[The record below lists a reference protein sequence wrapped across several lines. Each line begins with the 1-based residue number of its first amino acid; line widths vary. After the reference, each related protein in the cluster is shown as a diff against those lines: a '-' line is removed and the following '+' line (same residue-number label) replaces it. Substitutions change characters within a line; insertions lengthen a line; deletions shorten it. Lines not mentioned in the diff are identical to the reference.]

1 MSLEEHTI
9 TILVKNEPGVL
20 SRVAG
25 VFSGRGYNIKT
36 LCVAPTENPEIS
48 RITLTS
54 NADRDF
60 TEKIKKQL
68 DKLVD
73 VVDVLDYTGERFL
86 KREMMLLGLKVS
98 PERYTELFQAVNTL
112 GCRIVAMQPDY
123 YLIETTGDRLEN
135 DAVFRYFQTFE
146 VQVMN
151 RTGSIALPRDSKK
164 NPSESD
170 GL

>member
-36 LCVAPTENPEIS
+36 LCVAPTANPEIS

-54 NADRDF
+54 SADKDF

-68 DKLVD
+68 DKLVN

-98 PERYTELFQAVNTL
+98 PERYTEVLQAVNTF

-123 YLIETTGDRLEN
+123 YIIETSGDRSEN
-135 DAVFRYFQTFE
+135 DAILQYFQTFDVE
-146 VQVMN
+146 IMN
-151 RTGSIALPRDSKK
+151 RTGSIALPRDPK
-164 NPSESD
+164 NNPA
-170 GL
+170 

>member
-1 MSLEEHTI
+1 MSIAEHTI

-36 LCVAPTENPEIS
+36 LCVAETTNPDIS

-54 NADRDF
+54 NADTDF

-73 VVDVLDYTGERFL
+73 VVDVLDYTSERFL
-86 KREMMLLGLKVS
+86 KRELMLLGLRIPS
-98 PERYTELFQAVNTL
+98 ERQTEVLQAVNTF
-112 GCRIVAMQPDY
+112 GCRIVAMRPDY
-123 YLIETTGDRLEN
+123 YIIETTGDRFEN
-135 DAVFRYFQTFE
+135 DAIFRYFQNFDVE
-146 VQVMN
+146 VMN
-151 RTGSIALPRDSKK
+151 RTGSIALPRDSKI
-164 NPSESD
+164 NPA
-170 GL
+170 

>member
-1 MSLEEHTI
+1 MSIEERTI

-36 LCVAPTENPEIS
+36 LCVAETTNPEIS

-54 NADRDF
+54 NADADF

-86 KREMMLLGLKVS
+86 KREMMLIGLRIT
-98 PERYTELFQAVNTL
+98 PDRYAELLQAVNTF
-112 GCRIVAMQPDY
+112 GCRIIGMQPDY
-123 YLIETTGDRLEN
+123 YIIETSGRRSEN
-135 DAVFRYFQTFE
+135 DAVFKYFQTFDVE
-146 VQVMN
+146 MMN
-151 RTGSIALPRDSKK
+151 RTGSIALPRHPQK
-164 NPSESD
+164 ESA
-170 GL
+170 